1 MRNVYKLLLNILT
14 ILFVVGMI
22 VATVKIVGELK
33 DRQAEI
39 NDFNELSAIVQ
50 AEPTV
55 TEPTEAIVDST
66 STEATEPEPTAALEE
81 PKPIFT
87 RNLSPLIEKNADCI
101 GWVYIEGMD
110 IDYPVM
116 HTPAEPQ
123 RYLHLN
129 FNKEYSN
136 AGVPF
141 LDGGCTLDC
150 DHIIIY
156 GHNMKNGTMFADITQ
171 YRNQEH
177 RDAHPVIE
185 FETEQGLKC
194 FTVFAVVQINN
205 TDGWYDF
212 HTSADE
218 SEYNEQVAGI
228 KSRALY
234 DTGITPEY
242 GQQLLTLSTCY
253 RTNKSDRLVV
263 IGVETPYQ

>member
-1 MRNVYKLLLNILT
+1 M
-14 ILFVVGMI
+14 
-22 VATVKIVGELK
+22 ATVKIVGELK

-50 AEPTV
+50 AEPSV
-55 TEPTEAIVDST
+55 TETPEAIVDSA
-66 STEATEPEPTAALEE
+66 STEATEPEPTVAPEE

-101 GWVYIEGMD
+101 GWVYIEDMD

-129 FNKEYSN
+129 FDKEYSN

-156 GHNMKNGTMFADITQ
+156 GHNMKNGTMFADIIQ

-212 HTSADE
+212 HTAADE
-218 SEYNEQVAGI
+218 NEYNEQVAGI
-228 KSRALY
+228 QSRALY

>member
-1 MRNVYKLLLNILT
+1 MVVSSIMVAKEVYGSQK
-14 ILFVVGMI
+14 
-22 VATVKIVGELK
+22 
-33 DRQAEI
+33 EI
-39 NDFNELSAIVQ
+39 EDFHELSNLIGDQPVIDENEEDTISDS
-50 AEPTV
+50 EPSISAD
-55 TEPTEAIVDST
+55 PDS
-66 STEATEPEPTAALEE
+66 EEDLENE
-81 PKPIFT
+81 TPLPIFT
-87 RNLSPLIEKNADCI
+87 RNLTPLFEKNTDCI
-101 GWVYIEGMD
+101 GWVCIED
-110 IDYPVM
+110 SAVDYPVM

-123 RYLHLN
+123 RYLRKN
-129 FNKEYSN
+129 FDKEYSN
-136 AGVPF
+136 AGIPF

-212 HTSADE
+212 HTAADE
-218 SEYNEQVAGI
+218 NEYNEQVAGI
-228 KSRALY
+228 QSRALY

-253 RTNKSDRLVV
+253 RITKSDRLVV

>member
-1 MRNVYKLLLNILT
+1 MRKAYKFLLNILT

-33 DRQAEI
+33 DRQTEI
-39 NDFNELSAIVQ
+39 DDFNALSAIVQ
-50 AEPTV
+50 AEPSV
-55 TEPTEAIVDST
+55 TETPEAIVDSA
-66 STEATEPEPTAALEE
+66 STEAIEPESTAAPEE

-116 HTPAEPQ
+116 HTQAEPQ

-129 FNKEYSN
+129 FDKEYSN

-156 GHNMKNGTMFADITQ
+156 GHNMKNGTMFADIIQ
-171 YRNQEH
+171 YRNQEY

-212 HTSADE
+212 HTAANE

-228 KSRALY
+228 QSRALY
-234 DTGITPEY
+234 DTGITPKY

-253 RTNKSDRLVV
+253 RTTKSDRLVV
-263 IGVETPYQ
+263 IGVETNP

>member
-1 MRNVYKLLLNILT
+1 MVKKILPFLT
-14 ILFVVGMI
+14 LLFVI
-22 VATVKIVGELK
+22 VMVVAIIMIVGEVN
-33 DRQAEI
+33 DRQQEI
-39 NDFNELSAIVQ
+39 DNFNELADLITNVTVPDES
-50 AEPTV
+50 EDV
-55 TEPTEAIVDST
+55 TEPKNSEAESDEET
-66 STEATEPEPTAALEE
+66 QATEPQAPA
-81 PKPIFT
+81 PVFT
-87 RNLSPLIEKNADCI
+87 RNLAPLFEKNADCI

-129 FNKEYSN
+129 FDKAYSN

-212 HTSADE
+212 HTAADE
-218 SEYNEQVAGI
+218 NEYNEQVAGI
-228 KSRALY
+228 QSRALY